1 MHLIKSSNN
10 STVLLRKKEAS
21 KGVDNNLEMKKM
33 LKIGLG
39 LLCLIMIFSCSKK
52 AFETQKELL
61 DYIQN
66 EENGY
71 FYKKTIVGV
80 DYVLQY
86 RPTDLLVKQELGDQV
101 DAAQVDKL
109 RQKYH
114 KYLYFNLS
122 MSKNNQ
128 ELLNSV
134 AQDKAK
140 FGQMVN
146 DLAFG
151 MEEKVHMY
159 TPEKD
164 TLTMADFIYP
174 RMYGMSNSTAIMIV
188 YPRDTKYM
196 NQDYLNFGIE
206 DLGLDTDDIKF
217 KLNTKALKNEPQL
230 KY

>member
-1 MHLIKSSNN
+1 MQSMIKNSLLLAILLLIISSCNKN
-10 STVLLRKKEAS
+10 FDTVEQM
-21 KGVDNNLEMKKM
+21 N
-33 LKIGLG
+33 
-39 LLCLIMIFSCSKK
+39 
-52 AFETQKELL
+52 
-61 DYIQN
+61 DYIK
-66 EENGY
+66 EEGNGY
-71 FYKKTIVGV
+71 NYRKTVEGV

-86 RPTDLLVKQELGDQV
+86 RPTDLLVQQELGDKV
-101 DAAQVDKL
+101 DPTQVDKL
-109 RQKYH
+109 RQKYN

-151 MEEKVHMY
+151 MEEKVHLY

-174 RMYGMSNSTAIMIV
+174 RMYGMSNATSIMIV
-188 YPRDTKYM
+188 YPRDKKYM
-196 NQDYLNFGIE
+196 NQDYLNFTIE
-206 DLGLDTDDIKF
+206 DLGLDTGEIKF
-217 KLNTKALKNEPQL
+217 KLNTTALQDEPQL
-230 KY
+230 RF